1 MWQYKK
7 QHHSSTANYR
17 VHCNKMEFE
26 SVKMF
31 ADLRALLPAEALI
44 TAILVEDVRFPTSA
58 ELHGS
63 DAIHKDPDYSCAYVV
78 ISVGGVSATG
88 HGLTFTLGRGTE
100 VVVAA
105 IKALQP
111 LLLGQSLLQVINCDY
126 LLIG

>member
-1 MWQYKK
+1 
-7 QHHSSTANYR
+7 
-17 VHCNKMEFE
+17 MELFT
-26 SVKMF
+26 
-31 ADLRALLPAEALI
+31 DLRAVLPADAQVTSVLI
-44 TAILVEDVRFPTSA
+44 EDVRFPTSA

-78 ISVGGVSATG
+78 ISVGGVSAKG

-111 LLLGQSLLQVINCDY
+111 LLLGQSLLQVPE
-126 LLIG
+126 L